1 MYKYQASS
9 PLFSGIMSLSKYK
22 TSEHIQTRNIILT
35 NVLFFKSIL
44 TYQALNN
51 YVFYL

>member
-35 NVLFFKSIL
+35 NVLFF